1 MRIPRWEGS
10 LVPAVLVMALFAPPA
25 PAALPVQRQARAW
38 IIMGTAL
45 EVTLHS
51 DSVMAEAAFAAVYRD
66 AARVDSLMSLYRPE
80 SELCRVNR
88 EAFER
93 VVALSPETS
102 HVIDA
107 ALDFNE
113 STDGAFD
120 ITVKPMMDAW
130 GFYRRSDRL
139 PNAAVRDSLVRLS
152 GCDRIA
158 FDREAR
164 TIRFLS
170 EGVELDLGGI
180 AKGYAVDLMASSL
193 AGLGVRSALV
203 NLGGNMRALG
213 SPPDNPAGWPV
224 GIRDPAEPDSL
235 LLELTLR
242 DRSISSSGDYENF
255 VLIEGRRFGH
265 IIDPR
270 TAWPVEA
277 MAGTTVLAG
286 DAMTADVL
294 STALFVL
301 GPVEGTAWALD
312 HPLADVLLV
321 SMDKAR
327 NAPVYR
333 GTGIFGV
340 LGGP

>member
-1 MRIPRWEGS
+1 VRAPRLRAP
-10 LVPAVLVMALFAPPA
+10 LVSALLVMTLVALQGQ
-25 PAALPVQRQARAW
+25 AAEPVERHARAW
-38 IIMGTAL
+38 VIMGTAL
-45 EVTLHS
+45 EVTLHA
-51 DSVMAEAAFAAVYRD
+51 DSNAAEAAFAAVFRD

-88 EAFER
+88 EAFEK

-102 HVIDA
+102 EVIAA
-107 ALDFNE
+107 ALDFHE
-113 STDGAFD
+113 STGGAFD

-130 GFYRRSDRL
+130 GFYRRSNRL
-139 PNAAVRDSLVRLS
+139 PSPAIQDSLVALS
-152 GCDRIA
+152 GRDRIL

-180 AKGYAVDLMASSL
+180 AKGYAVDLMARSL
-193 AGLGVRSALV
+193 KNLAIRSALV
-203 NLGGNMRALG
+203 NLGGNMRAIG
-213 SPPDNPAGWPV
+213 TPPGNPAGWPV

-235 LLELTLR
+235 LHELTLR

-255 VLIEGRRFGH
+255 VVIEGSRFGH

-286 DAMTADVL
+286 DALTADVL

-301 GPVEGTAWALD
+301 GPVDGLAWARD
-312 HPLADVLLV
+312 HSEVEVLLV
-321 SMDKAR
+321 SIDKVR
-327 NAPVYR
+327 NAPLYR
-333 GTGIFGV
+333 GTGVFGA
-340 LGGP
+340 LEGP